1 MQLEHVKTAIV
12 GAWMLAWGVM
22 ALSVDVR
29 SASSWILFV
38 GSGVLPPLLLLR
50 MWRQPG
56 QTMSESIRDV
66 LK

>member
-1 MQLEHVKTAIV
+1 MQLEHVKTAVV

-22 ALSVDVR
+22 ALSVDVT
-29 SASSWILFV
+29 SISSWILFV

-50 MWRQPG
+50 MWHQPA
-56 QTMSESIRDV
+56 QTIREV

>member
-1 MQLEHVKTAIV
+1 MQLEHVKTAVV

-22 ALSVDVR
+22 ALSVDVT
-29 SASSWILFV
+29 SISSWILFV

-50 MWRQPG
+50 MWHQPAR
-56 QTMSESIRDV
+56 TMSESIREV

>member
-1 MQLEHVKTAIV
+1 MQREYMKTAIV

-22 ALSVDVR
+22 ALSVDVS

-50 MWRQPG
+50 LWRQPG
-56 QTMSESIRDV
+56 QTMSESIHDV